1 MIVSLSRVPRKWRNI
16 GLLAVFGCWGA
27 LAADQTA
34 TDVIAGR
41 RSNLRDLG
49 SAYKELGEELKKSK
63 PLPFLLQQYI
73 GEISDFSQQ
82 QQNWFP
88 PNTGP
93 KTGIETH
100 AKEEIWTKPQEFTAA
115 MQAFQKEA
123 AVLTGIST
131 SDLDALKVEHKKLGL
146 TCKNCHDTFREKED

>member
-1 MIVSLSRVPRKWRNI
+1 MLSLSKRPRRWRNI
-16 GLLAVFGCWGA
+16 GIIAVFVCWGA
-27 LAADQTA
+27 LASEPIAG
-34 TDVIAGR
+34 DVIAGR

-49 SAYKELGEELKKSK
+49 SAYKEMGEELKKSK
-63 PLPFLLQQYI
+63 PMPFLLQQYI
-73 GEISDFSQQ
+73 SQISDLSQQ

-93 KTGIETH
+93 KSGIETH
-100 AKEEIWTKPQEFTAA
+100 AKEEIWARPQEFAAA

-123 AVLTGIST
+123 AVLNAVSV
-131 SDLDALKVEHKKLGL
+131 SDLDALKAEHKKLGL